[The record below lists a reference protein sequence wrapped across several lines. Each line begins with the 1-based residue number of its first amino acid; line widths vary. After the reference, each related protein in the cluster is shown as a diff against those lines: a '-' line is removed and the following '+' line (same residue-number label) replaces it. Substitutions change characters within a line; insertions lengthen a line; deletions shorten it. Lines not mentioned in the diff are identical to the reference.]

1 MKIVSTIHSS
11 RRLYSAD
18 SKWITDLGISSTY
31 LLNIT
36 IFLIYFLVSK
46 DCHLGANIWK
56 SEPCICLQ
64 NFAGL
69 HFSIWFRP
77 TICSRAVLSPLPIS
91 IFSFRSVIIAVTFH
105 NDKGWESCWDFWFKC
120 YFMAVPP
127 LFLFAEKTQ
136 DLRNAL
142 LFRSSKPDFKLDG
155 PKHIALRVQL

>member
-1 MKIVSTIHSS
+1 MNNRPWYIIHISVKHNYLFDLFLS
-11 RRLYSAD
+11 LQRLS
-18 SKWITDLGISSTY
+18 
-31 LLNIT
+31 
-36 IFLIYFLVSK
+36 
-46 DCHLGANIWK
+46 LGANIWK

-64 NFAGL
+64 NTAGL

-77 TICSRAVLSPLPIS
+77 TICSRAVLSSLPIS
-91 IFSFRSVIIAVTFH
+91 IFSFRSFFVPSIPNVIIAVTFH
-105 NDKGWESCWDFWFKC
+105 NDKGWDSCWDFWFKC

-127 LFLFAEKTQ
+127 LFLFAEKIQ